1 MKFSKVLG
9 CAITV
14 LFVAATLASLSLAQ
28 DETTAKVKVRWRMP
42 TSFPTVLDN
51 LHGGGVMLTERV
63 SALTDGGFKITP
75 YAAGELLPAFGVLEG
90 IQTGSVEA
98 GYSGGFYYLGKNPSL
113 LFDTVVPF
121 GMTPRQHYAW
131 MMEGGGLEMMREVY
145 AEFNTINIP
154 CGNTG
159 AQMGGWF
166 RKPIDSVDDIKGLR
180 IRAAGLTGAIYADL
194 GAVPQQIPPTD
205 LYPAMERGA
214 LDAVEFVG
222 PYDDERLGFHK
233 VAKYYYSPG
242 VLEAG
247 TSFSLM
253 VNKDSY
259 EALPSSYQA
268 ALQSACAEVNSRTL
282 ARYDDLNVKA
292 LRRIVNGG
300 VELRAWNE
308 DIMIA
313 MKESADNVMGKMA
326 EDSAQFA
333 AIYKKWKDYRDSQ
346 LLWTSVND
354 TAAENFLIRNTK

>member
-1 MKFSKVLG
+1 
-9 CAITV
+9 
-14 LFVAATLASLSLAQ
+14 
-28 DETTAKVKVRWRMP
+28 
-42 TSFPTVLDN
+42 
-51 LHGGGVMLTERV
+51 
-63 SALTDGGFKITP
+63 
-75 YAAGELLPAFGVLEG
+75 
-90 IQTGSVEA
+90 
-98 GYSGGFYYLGKNPSL
+98 
-113 LFDTVVPF
+113 
-121 GMTPRQHYAW
+121 
-131 MMEGGGLEMMREVY
+131 
-145 AEFNTINIP
+145 
-154 CGNTG
+154 
-159 AQMGGWF
+159 
-166 RKPIDSVDDIKGLR
+166 
-180 IRAAGLTGAIYADL
+180 
-194 GAVPQQIPPTD
+194 
-205 LYPAMERGA
+205 